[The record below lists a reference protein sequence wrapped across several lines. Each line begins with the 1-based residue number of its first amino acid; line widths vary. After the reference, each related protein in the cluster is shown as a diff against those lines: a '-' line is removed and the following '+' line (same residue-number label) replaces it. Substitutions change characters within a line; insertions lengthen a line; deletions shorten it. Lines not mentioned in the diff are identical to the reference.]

1 MEDLDRIAIYIDKDK
16 KSPFRQQ
23 LWLDLDHEARSVIK
37 HALLRILEIDNRF
50 KVSTKLLK
58 SLGGD
63 LYELRISRPLL
74 LRVFIS
80 FRKNG
85 ELLVLHGY
93 NKRKRNSK
101 RFQQAQIHQ
110 ARMMLK
116 EFMKNGQHIGWEDL

>member
-1 MEDLDRIAIYIDKDK
+1 MEDLDKIAIYIDKDK

-23 LWLDLDHEARSVIK
+23 LWLGLDHEARSVIK

-116 EFMKNGQHIGWEDL
+116 EFMKNGQHISWEDL